1 MPRQINPQPKVQLQM
16 NNHDNDGST
25 SRLQPDRRRWFEIGF
40 YAMLGAI
47 MVSGLAYVTW
57 RLAGASLDVAA
68 PIVIGMII
76 AILLD
81 PLVDKLTKRGMS
93 RMLAVT
99 AVFLSFVIVFAGIA
113 AVAVP
118 ALINEAILLGQNGPS
133 YIASV
138 QTHIDTFLIAHRK
151 IGGVPMP
158 HNIEALLPQITDR
171 ASTFIQTAS
180 GSAATFLVGSVVMVL
195 QGVVSLIVS
204 FYLLLDLDRL
214 RARLFFLAPERAR
227 GMMHKIG
234 EDVGGVFSDYV
245 RGLLI
250 VCGLYGLFTMLFLY
264 GLAIAH
270 HDLARY
276 ALLVGVVAGVLYAV
290 PYVGALA
297 TALITFVVAFAA
309 GGLPFAGVAIALLL
323 GLNQIF
329 DNIVTPRVVGGGVGL
344 HPVIAIFALLLGG
357 ALFGVWGTV
366 LSVPIAAS
374 VQVILYRFFPK
385 LKQPTPKGFLRAQGI
400 RPEEGETASG
410 TPKDEVKTDGVKL
423 DS

>member
-1 MPRQINPQPKVQLQM
+1 MTQIIA
-16 NNHDNDGST
+16 DGKSGGVDE
-25 SRLQPDRRRWFEIGF
+25 RPDRRRWFEVGF

-47 MVSGLAYVTW
+47 VVSGLAYVTW
-57 RLAGASLDVAA
+57 RLAGAAMDVAA

-93 RMLAVT
+93 RMAAVAT
-99 AVFLSFVIVFAGIA
+99 VFLAFVLVFAGIV
-113 AVAVP
+113 AVCVP
-118 ALINEAILLGQNGPS
+118 ALINQAVSLAQNGPS
-133 YIASV
+133 YVAMV
-138 QTHIDTFLIAHRK
+138 QGHIIDFLSHHRH
-151 IGGVPMP
+151 IGGYT
-158 HNIEALLPQITDR
+158 LPQNVNDLIPDLSAK
-171 ASTFIQTAS
+171 ASAFIQNAA
-180 GSAATFLVGSVVMVL
+180 GSMATFLVGSVVMVL
-195 QGVVSLIVS
+195 QGVVAMIVS

-234 EDVGGVFSDYV
+234 EDVAGVFSDYV

-250 VCGLYGLFTMLFLY
+250 VCVLYGLFTTLFLY
-264 GLAIAH
+264 GLSIAH
-270 HDLARY
+270 HDLAKY
-276 ALLVGVVAGVLYAV
+276 ALLVGAVAGVLYAV
-290 PYVGALA
+290 PYIGALA

-309 GGLPFAGVAIALLL
+309 GGLPFAGLAIGLLL

-344 HPVIAIFALLLGG
+344 HPVMAIFALLLGG

-385 LKQPTPKGFLRAQGI
+385 LKQPTPKSYLRAQGI
-400 RPEEGETASG
+400 RPGEDDTASA
-410 TPKDEVKTDGVKL
+410 TPKDEVKVGE
-423 DS
+423 